1 MAQHEA
7 RIAYLDGIRIARG
20 LTAGVQRVLA
30 DRDYLNKINVFPIP
44 DGDTGTN
51 LSMTLNSVQSAL
63 EGHRLQHAGRTLELV
78 ADAAL
83 DGARGNSGAIIAQ
96 FFQGI
101 SDACGDHHL
110 LTTPIFVEAIGVGT
124 RYAREALVEPR
135 EGTIITVLGAFYSEL
150 DKLRSVTHDFGAL
163 LENGLTR
170 ARQALAE
177 TTAQLDE
184 LRRAGVVDAG
194 ARGFVDLLHGV
205 TDYVRDGSLR
215 ESGEQAGSSSPPV
228 EPPVVLGGS
237 DRSAIEHRYCTECV
251 ITGNGIEHRKIKEAL
266 VGLGSSLVVAGTR
279 QKVRVHVHVDEPQV
293 LFDLASEFGSISSRK
308 ADDMRRQGDSRQT
321 LNDTVAIVTDSACDI
336 PEEAMEQL
344 NIHMVPVRVHF
355 GNKSYLDKVSL
366 SAEEFYAEL
375 ESNPHHPKT
384 SQPAPGDFRRLY
396 EFLGSHHPAILS
408 IHLTGQASGTF
419 QAAESAS
426 ARAHTDTP
434 IIAVDS
440 RNASVGQGLIVQY
453 AAQLAQD
460 GYEIDDIATKLD
472 WAIENTRTF
481 GMLGDLDYAVRGG
494 RVPRSRKIVAEL
506 LRLNPILKTFP
517 DGRIANGG
525 LLFGRHNS
533 IRKFARFVAGQAD
546 SARQYRV
553 AVGHAGDRVGAE
565 QLLELLLEGLPGL
578 KTSIV
583 TELGSALGA
592 HGGRGTLVVA
602 LQESNA
608 LPEYHSAS
616 PEP

>member
-1 MAQHEA
+1 
-7 RIAYLDGIRIARG
+7 
-20 LTAGVQRVLA
+20 
-30 DRDYLNKINVFPIP
+30 
-44 DGDTGTN
+44 
-51 LSMTLNSVQSAL
+51 
-63 EGHRLQHAGRTLELV
+63 
-78 ADAAL
+78 
-83 DGARGNSGAIIAQ
+83 
-96 FFQGI
+96 
-101 SDACGDHHL
+101 
-110 LTTPIFVEAIGVGT
+110 
-124 RYAREALVEPR
+124 
-135 EGTIITVLGAFYSEL
+135 
-150 DKLRSVTHDFGAL
+150 
-163 LENGLTR
+163 
-170 ARQALAE
+170 
-177 TTAQLDE
+177 
-184 LRRAGVVDAG
+184 
-194 ARGFVDLLHGV
+194 
-205 TDYVRDGSLR
+205 
-215 ESGEQAGSSSPPV
+215 
-228 EPPVVLGGS
+228 
-237 DRSAIEHRYCTECV
+237 
-251 ITGNGIEHRKIKEAL
+251 
-266 VGLGSSLVVAGTR
+266 
-279 QKVRVHVHVDEPQV
+279 
-293 LFDLASEFGSISSRK
+293 
-308 ADDMRRQGDSRQT
+308 
-321 LNDTVAIVTDSACDI
+321 
-336 PEEAMEQL
+336 
-344 NIHMVPVRVHF
+344 MVPVRVHF

-453 AAQLAQD
+453 AAQLAKD

-472 WAIENTRTF
+472 RAIENTRTF

-565 QLLELLLEGLPGL
+565 QLLGLLLEGLPGL
-578 KTSIV
+578 KTTIV

-602 LQESNA
+602 LQESNGR
-608 LPEYHSAS
+608 PKSHSAS
-616 PEP
+616 SEP